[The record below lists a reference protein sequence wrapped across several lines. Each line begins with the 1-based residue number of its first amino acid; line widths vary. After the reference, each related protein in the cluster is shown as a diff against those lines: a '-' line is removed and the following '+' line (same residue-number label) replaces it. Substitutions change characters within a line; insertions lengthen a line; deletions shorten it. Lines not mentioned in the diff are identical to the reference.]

1 MVATALHFGAVHGD
15 VCAPQQ
21 LIQGLTVLRVQGHA
35 DARAHFEAQIICCHG
50 AAQRA
55 ANVLCQGQGVAAIFG
70 GAVHAHEH
78 ELVTPQAGQHAIVTD
93 ETLAVV
99 RHRREHAVAHRM
111 ALRVVDLLEAVEV
124 NEQHGGL
131 PALLARSVQKPLG
144 QIHAMGAVGQA
155 GQGVKERQLFHALLS
170 AQQIAGELLALAQV
184 GDEPVALRNI
194 AVDGDAHVQEHH
206 LDERLH
212 GGGGARIAQAGQAIE
227 PR

>member
-1 MVATALHFGAVHGD
+1 MTVDVVPVALGSRSYEVRIGRGLIGRAGAEIAPLLHRR
-15 VCAPQQ
+15 
-21 LIQGLTVLRVQGHA
+21 RV
-35 DARAHFEAQIICCHG
+35 
-50 AAQRA
+50 
-55 ANVLCQGQGVAAIFG
+55 
-70 GAVHAHEH
+70 
-78 ELVTPQAGQHAIVTD
+78 AIVTD

-155 GQGVKERQLFHALLS
+155 GQGVKERQLFHALLG